1 MELQCL
7 HFLQLSD
14 LNDWYSGIK
23 ARLLTFLLLSFQK
36 SWIWWWFREVFPCWN
51 VFNITFLPR
60 YFLTDTFSV
69 RWECFPLLMV
79 SPSRVTIGINL
90 QRYSCRLGTI
100 AGVTFGTL
108 ERAGWVLTGPV
119 SVIGNAHMNVSTS
132 RTSDRPVRGV
142 CRFLLHL
149 SFQYTHS
156 SRPAPLWLPF
166 VFLPAKMC
174 SSPPVRKWEECDLP
188 RFLRS
193 PCESAHIPEIQ
204 STCGEDYCATGG
216 LKTKGGDYQIAPRLR
231 QSGGFCVT
239 ETLKGLWI
247 RWKGCK

>member
-1 MELQCL
+1 
-7 HFLQLSD
+7 
-14 LNDWYSGIK
+14 
-23 ARLLTFLLLSFQK
+23 
-36 SWIWWWFREVFPCWN
+36 
-51 VFNITFLPR
+51 
-60 YFLTDTFSV
+60 
-69 RWECFPLLMV
+69 MV
-79 SPSRVTIGINL
+79 SPSRVTIGINP

-108 ERAGWVLTGPV
+108 ERGRLGPDVGPV

-132 RTSDRPVRGV
+132 RTSDGPVRGV
-142 CRFLLHL
+142 CRFLLRL

-188 RFLRS
+188 RFFPS
-193 PCESAHIPEIQ
+193 PCESAHIPETQ

-216 LKTKGGDYQIAPRLR
+216 LKTRGGETIKLLHGSVK
-231 QSGGFCVT
+231 SGGFCVT

-247 RWKGCK
+247 RRKGCK